1 LSYDKDMDTRSMTR
15 DEDEEELSL
24 GEEFDDD
31 EMVPTQTVT
40 PAQTPSGTV
49 NVPTSVRSMAD
60 QFPASFKRALGA
72 AEAEKNGQRVEG
84 PSATIASTM
93 TPVSVSSSGA
103 ASSDVPNTR
112 KSPRT
117 ARTTLTVSLLDPET
131 GGKKE
136 RWSSKKEMVA
146 LRGEVNSVMNS
157 VTKRVQTLE
166 SSLKTV
172 SMEISALRTHKE
184 GLVDQRDT
192 LKRQRQADSDS
203 EDSDAS
209 WRGPPPAK
217 ESGRRKASLPKKR
230 TRRERSESDSSAS
243 GGECCTSRQFDSIA

>member
-1 LSYDKDMDTRSMTR
+1 MSYDKDMDARSMTR

-31 EMVPTQTVT
+31 EVVPTQTVT
-40 PAQTPSGTV
+40 PAQTPSGSV

-84 PSATIASTM
+84 PSATSASTM
-93 TPVSVSSSGA
+93 TPVAVSTSGA
-103 ASSDVPNTR
+103 PSSDVPSTR

-117 ARTTLTVSLLDPET
+117 ARTTSTQ
-131 GGKKE
+131 
-136 RWSSKKEMVA
+136 KEMIA

-172 SMEISALRTHKE
+172 SMEISTLRTHKE
-184 GLVDQRDT
+184 GLADQRDT

-203 EDSDAS
+203 EDSDES

-217 ESGRRKASLPKKR
+217 ESGRRKAPLPKKR

-243 GGECCTSRQFDSIA
+243 GEKDIERETHCCTGGEFDSIA